1 MTGMSDDVII
11 KNEVM
16 NDGMTLH
23 LYFSQMF
30 GKYVAYGFSAYVA
43 CGKCP
48 SIDGRPFLSY
58 SAHFQMP
65 KVRVNRRSLKVLK
78 RKLAVLVDEAGCMR
92 LHDSEPIDEDE
103 YEEWANMLRG

>member
-1 MTGMSDDVII
+1 MSDDVII

-30 GKYVAYGFSAYVA
+30 GEYVAYGFSAYVA
-43 CGKCP
+43 CGQCP
-48 SIDGRPFLSY
+48 SIDSRPFLSY

-65 KVRVNRRSLKVLK
+65 KVRVDGRSLKVLK
-78 RKLAVLVDEAGCMR
+78 RKLAVLVDEAGYMR